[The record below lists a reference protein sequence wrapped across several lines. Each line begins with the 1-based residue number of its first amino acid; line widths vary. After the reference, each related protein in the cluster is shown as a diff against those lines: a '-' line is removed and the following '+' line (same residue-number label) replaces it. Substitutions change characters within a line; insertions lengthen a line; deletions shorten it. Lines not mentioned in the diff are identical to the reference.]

1 MDLLTSLV
9 FIVLIC
15 IGLVVWLSILYS
27 RHSRLSSSLA
37 EAEQQNTSL
46 TQDLAEAEQQNTSL
60 TQDLAE
66 AEQQNTSLTQDLA
79 EAEQQNA
86 NLTQNLEVVRE
97 NNENALRLIH
107 LFEVSLQITAVAY
120 HSEHVRA
127 EGLVK
132 HYKELAEQYEKL
144 HKKFNEAVS
153 VYNEFR
159 EEAERRAKRRL
170 AVTGI
175 GALLN
180 LIPGAGLIQ
189 IASSLVEGL
198 DSIADAAGGLVD
210 LSGAAETL
218 ASSSEAIQDL
228 ENLTSFAT
236 SVLLL
241 LPEISSDQDS
251 LEEPSTSAQDY
262 QNLLNETFEDN
273 LGPTIE
279 APDKSAINA
288 FVRNMIERMRD
299 IVESRPESER
309 QDAIAQIV
317 NNFNQ
322 YGIRFDNDGGTP
334 KALVAGSS
342 PSP

>member
-27 RHSRLSSSLA
+27 RNGSLSSSLA

-46 TQDLAEAEQQNTSL
+46 I
-60 TQDLAE
+60 
-66 AEQQNTSLTQDLA
+66 QDLA

-120 HSEHVRA
+120 HSERVRA

-159 EEAERRAKRRL
+159 EEAERRAKQRL

-175 GALLN
+175 GAALS

-189 IASSLVEGL
+189 AVSSLVEGL
-198 DSIADAAGGLVD
+198 DSVVDTVGGLVD

-218 ASSSEAIQDL
+218 ALSGEAIQNL
-228 ENLTSFAT
+228 EDLTSLAA
-236 SVLLL
+236 SIWLL

-251 LEEPSTSAQDY
+251 PKDPSASARRY
-262 QNLLNETFEDN
+262 QTILNETFEDN
-273 LGPTIE
+273 LGPTVE
-279 APDKSAINA
+279 TLDMSAFNA
-288 FVRNMIERMRD
+288 VVKDIIQHMSA
-299 IVESRPESER
+299 IVESQTESER

-317 NNFNQ
+317 DKFNQ
-322 YGIRFDNDGGTP
+322 YGITSYNDGRTP